1 MGEMLDSPQ
10 RFAVEGTDTF
20 GFAALAGRSAD
31 GKTVQ
36 ILISNY
42 AIPAGFQPRLMP
54 LPPDV
59 LKTIPPS
66 IDLSKMP
73 ALSRRTD
80 IVYHD
85 NSGYS
90 LTVDHLPW
98 GKKAYSVKRYRIS
111 KTQNLD
117 LVEEKSGAGGS
128 FELSN
133 ALAPD
138 AVELI
143 VLQSR

>member
-1 MGEMLDSPQ
+1 
-10 RFAVEGTDTF
+10 
-20 GFAALAGRSAD
+20 
-31 GKTVQ
+31 
-36 ILISNY
+36 
-42 AIPAGFQPRLMP
+42 MP

-85 NSGYS
+85 NSGYN
-90 LTVDHLPW
+90 LTVNRLPW

-117 LVEEKSGAGGS
+117 LVEEKSSVGGS
-128 FELSN
+128 FESSN
-133 ALAPD
+133 ALAPN

-143 VLQSR
+143 VLQVR